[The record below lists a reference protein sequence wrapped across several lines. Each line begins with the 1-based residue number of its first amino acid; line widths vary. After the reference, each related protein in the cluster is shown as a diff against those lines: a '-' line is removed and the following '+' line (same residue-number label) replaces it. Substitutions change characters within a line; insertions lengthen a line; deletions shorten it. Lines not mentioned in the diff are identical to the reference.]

1 MKRKRSYKKIVLF
14 LVCITLGL
22 FQCGCGMV
30 SVMGTPTRYEKE
42 IPAEYNLANMQ
53 EQKILVFVK
62 QPYWLDTQVNL
73 RVNLTDSIH
82 EQLIKKARISPDRL
96 IGYDALSK
104 YRTGRPGFSLMKPS
118 DVGKAL
124 GADIVLF
131 VNVIDAKLENMPD
144 TDIYTGSLS
153 AQAFIVDTST
163 GVNLWPEQSS
173 GRSISVGFEMEEKGL
188 KAAISRLSVST
199 AHCIVRYLYDCKVA
213 YFKIRD
219 DKSDPDLAY
228 WD

>member
-1 MKRKRSYKKIVLF
+1 MERKRSYKKIVLF
-14 LVCITLGL
+14 LFCITLGL

-30 SVMGTPTRYEKE
+30 SVMGTPTRYEE
-42 IPAEYNLANMQ
+42 EVPAEYNLADLQ
-53 EQKILVFVK
+53 DKKILVFVK
-62 QPYWLDTQVNL
+62 QPYWLDAEVNL
-73 RVNLTDSIH
+73 RVYLTDAIH
-82 EQLIKKARISPDRL
+82 EQLIKKAGISPGSL
-96 IGYDALSK
+96 IGYDKLSK
-104 YRTGRPGFSLMKPS
+104 YRTGRPSFSLMNPS

-131 VNVIDAKLENMPD
+131 VNVIEAKLENMPD

-153 AQAFIVDTST
+153 AQAFVIDTST

-188 KAAISRLSVST
+188 KAAVSRLSGST
-199 AHCIVRYLYDCKVA
+199 SHCIVRYLYNCKVA

-219 DKSDPDLAY
+219 DKSDPDLAH

>member
-1 MKRKRSYKKIVLF
+1 MRRKRSYKQIFLLLF
-14 LVCITLGL
+14 CTILGI

-42 IPAEYNLANMQ
+42 VPAEYNLTTLQ
-53 EQKILVFVK
+53 EQKILVLVK
-62 QPYWLDTQVNL
+62 QPYWLDAEVNL

-82 EQLIKKARISPDRL
+82 EQLIKEAGISPGSL
-96 IGYDALSK
+96 IGYDTLSK
-104 YRTGRPGFSLMKPS
+104 YRSGRASFSLMKPS

-131 VNVIDAKLENMPD
+131 VNVIEAQLENMPD
-144 TDIYTGSLS
+144 TDIYSSSLN
-153 AQAFIVDTST
+153 AQAFVIDSST

-213 YFKIRD
+213 YFKIKD
-219 DKSDPDLAY
+219 DKSDPNLAY